1 VLVPES
7 AAPADFTGC
16 AHFASFIGIFG
27 LLKPEEFKSGRT
39 RVQRPVRSFPVGRAL
54 GLAEKGIQPPI

>member
-1 VLVPES
+1 MLVPES

-27 LLKPEEFKSGRT
+27 LLKPEKLKSGRT
-39 RVQRPVRSFPVGRAL
+39 GVERLVLQRYFGACND
-54 GLAEKGIQPPI
+54 E